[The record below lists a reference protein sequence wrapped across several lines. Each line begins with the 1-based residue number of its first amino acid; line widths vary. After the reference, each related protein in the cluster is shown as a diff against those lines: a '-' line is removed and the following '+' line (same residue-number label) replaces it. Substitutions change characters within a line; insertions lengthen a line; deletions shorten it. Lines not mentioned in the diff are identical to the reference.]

1 MSTVHASCV
10 SFGGRG
16 ILIRG
21 ASGAGKSRL
30 AHILI
35 LRGPLYGFEVRLV
48 ADDRVAVTMED
59 GALIGRPP
67 KILAGL
73 LEVRGLGLIRLPYLP
88 QTRLDLVLDIL
99 PEREIPRLPAPEDCE
114 IGLNGVTLPR
124 VFAISPES
132 GLDVLLTIN
141 GQSGSLL
148 DPSIALASVRFDGKT
163 KGP

>member
-35 LRGPLYGFEVRLV
+35 LRGPLYGFEAKLV
-48 ADDRVAVTMED
+48 ADDRVAVNVED

-67 KILAGL
+67 EPLAGL

-88 QTRLDLVLDIL
+88 QTRLDLVLDL
-99 PEREIPRLPAPEDCE
+99 RAEGEIPRLPTAEDCE

-124 VFAISPES
+124 VFANSPET
-132 GLDVLLTIN
+132 GLDVLLTIS
-141 GQSGSLL
+141 GESGSML
-148 DPSIALASVRFDGKT
+148 DPYVALASVRFDGKT
-163 KGP
+163 KSP

>member
-30 AHILI
+30 AHIMI
-35 LRGPLYGFEVRLV
+35 LRGPLYGFEVMLV
-48 ADDRVAVTMED
+48 ADDRVAVTVE
-59 GALIGRPP
+59 GGILTGRPP
-67 KILAGL
+67 EVLAGL

-88 QTRLDLVLDIL
+88 QSRLDLVLDLL
-99 PEREIPRLPAPEDCE
+99 PEGEIPRLPTPEDCE
-114 IGLNGVTLPR
+114 ISLDGVTLPR
-124 VFAISPES
+124 VFAITPES
-132 GLDVLLTIN
+132 GLDVLLTIS

-148 DPSIALASVRFDGKT
+148 DPYVALASVTFDGKT